1 MVRGKVELKRIEN
14 TTSRQVT
21 FTKRRNGLLK
31 KAYELSVLCDA
42 EVAMIIFSQKGKLY
56 DFSSSK
62 SIRTAPSI
70 HRLWLGYVSMRK
82 TIERYREHVK
92 KDENCIPET
101 EVNTQKLKKESA
113 IIQQKLE
120 QLEASRRKYLGQ
132 DLVSC
137 SLDEVIELDSKLE
150 HALRTIRERKA
161 HLFKEQTEKLKAK
174 ERYLMEENAR
184 LVQETAILCQ
194 KRDRISPQHYVKE
207 KDVITRS
214 QSSPF
219 SEVETDLFVGL
230 RPSHNYRD

>member
-1 MVRGKVELKRIEN
+1 MSPINHLKHYPGG
-14 TTSRQVT
+14 QVFESCKQPHDIYLVHISLHEGSLT
-21 FTKRRNGLLK
+21 FVFVSP
-31 KAYELSVLCDA
+31 YC
-42 EVAMIIFSQKGKLY
+42 
-56 DFSSSK
+56 
-62 SIRTAPSI
+62 
-70 HRLWLGYVSMRK
+70 SMRK

-101 EVNTQKLKKESA
+101 EVNTQKLRKESA

-184 LVQETAILCQ
+184 LVQETAILSQ
-194 KRDRISPQHYVKE
+194 KRDRISPQRYAKE
-207 KDVITRS
+207 KDVITS
-214 QSSPF
+214 NQSSPF

>member
-1 MVRGKVELKRIEN
+1 
-14 TTSRQVT
+14 
-21 FTKRRNGLLK
+21 
-31 KAYELSVLCDA
+31 
-42 EVAMIIFSQKGKLY
+42 MIIFSQKGKLY
-56 DFSSSK
+56 DFSSSN
-62 SIRTAPSI
+62 
-70 HRLWLGYVSMRK
+70 MRK